1 MTLPLLHQE
10 PATPDRC
17 ELRPGQAKLQCFLL
31 WNNDNNHL
39 QYYEILQKA
48 NGLEGPPM
56 HFVRVVT
63 CFVLI
68 TFFSS
73 SSITASLII
82 VKSKKLTVLGTL
94 TEEMDADADPAW
106 CIQLN
111 PVIMV
116 HGKQISSLQIKSPDT
131 RKLSSLEDKFVQAKG
146 KLTFSFG
153 IETVQSPVF
162 ELSSIKEHKSRHS
175 GRWF

>member
-1 MTLPLLHQE
+1 MKFFKSEHGP
-10 PATPDRC
+10 
-17 ELRPGQAKLQCFLL
+17 
-31 WNNDNNHL
+31 
-39 QYYEILQKA
+39 
-48 NGLEGPPM
+48 EGPPM

-63 CFVLI
+63 CFVVI
-68 TFFSS
+68 TFFPS
-73 SSITASLII
+73 SSITTSPLI

-94 TEEMDADADPAW
+94 TEEMDADANPAW
-106 CIQLN
+106 SIQLN

-116 HGKQISSLQIKSPDT
+116 HGRQISSLEIKSPDT

-162 ELSSIKEHKSRHS
+162 ELSSIEEHKSRHW

>member
-1 MTLPLLHQE
+1 
-10 PATPDRC
+10 
-17 ELRPGQAKLQCFLL
+17 
-31 WNNDNNHL
+31 
-39 QYYEILQKA
+39 
-48 NGLEGPPM
+48 M

-73 SSITASLII
+73 SSITTTPLI

-94 TEEMDADADPAW
+94 TEEMDADANPAW
-106 CIQLN
+106 SIQLN

-116 HGKQISSLQIKSPDT
+116 HGRQISSLEIKSPDT

-162 ELSSIKEHKSRHS
+162 ELSSIEEHKSRHS

>member
-1 MTLPLLHQE
+1 
-10 PATPDRC
+10 
-17 ELRPGQAKLQCFLL
+17 
-31 WNNDNNHL
+31 
-39 QYYEILQKA
+39 
-48 NGLEGPPM
+48 M

-68 TFFSS
+68 TSFSS
-73 SSITASLII
+73 SSITTSPLI

-94 TEEMDADADPAW
+94 TEEMDADANPAW
-106 CIQLN
+106 SIQLN

-116 HGKQISSLQIKSPDT
+116 HGRQISSLEIKSPDT

-153 IETVQSPVF
+153 IETTQSPVF

>member
-1 MTLPLLHQE
+1 MPS
-10 PATPDRC
+10 
-17 ELRPGQAKLQCFLL
+17 
-31 WNNDNNHL
+31 
-39 QYYEILQKA
+39 
-48 NGLEGPPM
+48 
-56 HFVRVVT
+56 VRVVT

-68 TFFSS
+68 IFFSS
-73 SSITASLII
+73 FLITAGPLI

-94 TEEMDADADPAW
+94 TEEMDADANPAW
-106 CIQLN
+106 SIQLN

-116 HGKQISSLQIKSPDT
+116 HGRQISSLEIKSPNT

-162 ELSSIKEHKSRHS
+162 ELSSIKEHKSRDS

>member
-1 MTLPLLHQE
+1 
-10 PATPDRC
+10 
-17 ELRPGQAKLQCFLL
+17 
-31 WNNDNNHL
+31 
-39 QYYEILQKA
+39 
-48 NGLEGPPM
+48 M
-56 HFVRVVT
+56 HPVRVVT

-68 TFFSS
+68 TFLWSFA
-73 SSITASLII
+73 ITADPLI

-94 TEEMDADADPAW
+94 TEELDADANPAW
-106 CIQLN
+106 SLQLN

-116 HGKQISSLQIKSPDT
+116 HGRQISSLEIKSPNT

-153 IETVQSPVF
+153 TETVQSPVF
-162 ELSSIKEHKSRHS
+162 ELSSIEEHKSRRS

>member
-1 MTLPLLHQE
+1 MKFFKSEHGP
-10 PATPDRC
+10 
-17 ELRPGQAKLQCFLL
+17 
-31 WNNDNNHL
+31 
-39 QYYEILQKA
+39 
-48 NGLEGPPM
+48 EGPPM

-68 TFFSS
+68 TSFSS
-73 SSITASLII
+73 SSITTSPLI

-94 TEEMDADADPAW
+94 TEEMGADANPAW
-106 CIQLN
+106 SIQLN

-116 HGKQISSLQIKSPDT
+116 HGRQISSLEIKSPDT

-162 ELSSIKEHKSRHS
+162 ELSSIEEHKSRHW

>member
-1 MTLPLLHQE
+1 MKFFKSEHGP
-10 PATPDRC
+10 
-17 ELRPGQAKLQCFLL
+17 
-31 WNNDNNHL
+31 
-39 QYYEILQKA
+39 
-48 NGLEGPPM
+48 EGPPM

-73 SSITASLII
+73 SSITTSPLI

-94 TEEMDADADPAW
+94 TEEMDVDANPSW
-106 CIQLN
+106 SIQLN

-116 HGKQISSLQIKSPDT
+116 HGRQISSLEIKSPDT

-146 KLTFSFG
+146 RLTFSFG

-175 GRWF
+175 GRSF